1 MDTVNV
7 VSTEHLLEKAYYIR
21 LYVCVVA
28 EGDMGSS
35 FLFCNFLFKH
45 ILIKNAYILEIPL
58 DELSEAAACRS
69 KNRLPP
75 PSRNPQCSMKSPII
89 SQRVNVMLMCDTTV
103 LASLLCLTSF
113 AVHYFCNCYSLFFIN
128 TY

>member
-1 MDTVNV
+1 MIWGQAFFFVT
-7 VSTEHLLEKAYYIR
+7 
-21 LYVCVVA
+21 
-28 EGDMGSS
+28 
-35 FLFCNFLFKH
+35 LFKH
-45 ILIKNAYILEIPL
+45 ILIKNACILEIPL

-113 AVHYFCNCYSLFFIN
+113 AVHYFCNCYSLFFLLILTVVVPFSSSSPFN
-128 TY
+128 FLSSEYTTS